1 MPSVN
6 IDAVRRFVDNDR
18 EGHGLLL
25 EGNLGQGIV
34 SFGKG
39 RSSPPIIRQACDHAA
54 DEKQSVVR
62 GNSADKVASALGRT
76 PKSALKTLRRSS
88 PQIANAKSSAGLVTA
103 GPAMELRPEKMWFP
117 VSHLIVFLTLPLV
130 AVLANSPR
138 RSARPSAPGV
148 GRACSAIVP
157 CLPSSGRRPAQ
168 RMRRSSGPKTRR
180 IRIHPPAV
188 PTHIHSDKTPGLRQ
202 MVRSYSL

>member
-6 IDAVRRFVDNDR
+6 IDAVMRVVDNDR

-88 PQIANAKSSAGLVTA
+88 PQIANAKSSAGIVVVA
-103 GPAMELRPEKMWFP
+103 GPAIKLATSSTFRPEKMW
-117 VSHLIVFLTLPLV
+117 
-130 AVLANSPR
+130 
-138 RSARPSAPGV
+138 
-148 GRACSAIVP
+148 
-157 CLPSSGRRPAQ
+157 LPSV
-168 RMRRSSGPKTRR
+168 
-180 IRIHPPAV
+180 I
-188 PTHIHSDKTPGLRQ
+188 
-202 MVRSYSL
+202 

>member
-1 MPSVN
+1 MRANTVMPFAFTLVSSLLIVSFDPWLLRIVVNPSAAIACTPDRHITAVNAKIFSRRKACPVMPSVN

-103 GPAMELRPEKMWFP
+103 GPAMKLR
-117 VSHLIVFLTLPLV
+117 
-130 AVLANSPR
+130 
-138 RSARPSAPGV
+138 
-148 GRACSAIVP
+148 
-157 CLPSSGRRPAQ
+157 
-168 RMRRSSGPKTRR
+168 
-180 IRIHPPAV
+180 
-188 PTHIHSDKTPGLRQ
+188 
-202 MVRSYSL
+202 